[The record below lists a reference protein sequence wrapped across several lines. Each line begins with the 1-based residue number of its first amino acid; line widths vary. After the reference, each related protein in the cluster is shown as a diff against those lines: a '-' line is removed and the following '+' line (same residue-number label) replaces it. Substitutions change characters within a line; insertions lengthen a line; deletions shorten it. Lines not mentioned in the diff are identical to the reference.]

1 MPKYILW
8 RPGRRNSEAKT
19 TYNQSKQITRLENK
33 INELQRTLKG
43 YLG

>member
-8 RPGRRNSEAKT
+8 KPRNSKAEI

-33 INELQRTLKG
+33 INELQRALKG

>member
-8 RPGRRNSEAKT
+8 RPRRRNSESKV